1 MASTAI
7 HHQPGIF
14 KSTSFM
20 MTTPTGFDFGGELMN
35 HLKSAVCMLVE
46 QLNGIFGD
54 GTGQPSASFGS
65 FLGECLES

>member
-1 MASTAI
+1 MASTTI
-7 HHQPGIF
+7 HHRTGIF
-14 KSTSFM
+14 ERATFIV
-20 MTTPTGFDFGGELMN
+20 TTPAGFDFGGELMN